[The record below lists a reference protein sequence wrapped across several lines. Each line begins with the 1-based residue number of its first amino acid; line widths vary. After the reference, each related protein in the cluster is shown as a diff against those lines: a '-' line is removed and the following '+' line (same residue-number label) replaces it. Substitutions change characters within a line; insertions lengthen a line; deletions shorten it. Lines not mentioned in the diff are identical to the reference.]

1 MNLSYSFLAIG
12 KTKES
17 TEGSDFK
24 RYIGLGSSYVL
35 AVNPTKAKL
44 DELLGYETQSEPE
57 YTGSDDNGRFAR
69 VTFVVRTDPKV
80 SDGIEITNRVTFTLR
95 PTPAYNR
102 DQTKVQVIDDY
113 GNTSWTSVD
122 DAKAGKKL
130 LSSAGNPLKIA
141 DKYRMACVGEPDL
154 VAFLK
159 TYLNVGDAFTY
170 KNGVYSLRPDA
181 SDCVFGLEHIKD
193 YFNGDFSELQEAL
206 KLQPNNKVK
215 LLYGVRTTEEG
226 RQYQTIATR
235 NGFVLHNSASPSAIT
250 KLEKDLF
257 NAKQAGMFA
266 TTEFRIQPL
275 QEYTVE
281 PTNLEQS
288 QPESSDS
295 SDDMPFWN

>member
-35 AVNPTKAKL
+35 AVNPNKAKL
-44 DELLGYETQSEPE
+44 DELMGYESLSDPE
-57 YTGSDDNGRFAR
+57 YTGSDDNGHWAR
-69 VTFVVRTDPKV
+69 VTFIVRTDPKV
-80 SDGIEITNRVTFTLR
+80 CDGIEITNRVSFTLR

-113 GNTSWTSVD
+113 GNSSWAAVD

-141 DKYRMACVGEPDL
+141 DKYRMACVGEADL

-159 TYLNVGDAFTY
+159 AYLNVDDAFNY
-170 KNGVYSLRPDA
+170 ANGTWSLKA
-181 SDCVFGLEHIKD
+181 NAADCVFGLEHIKD
-193 YFNGDFSELQEAL
+193 YFAGDFSELQDAL

-215 LLYGVRTTEEG
+215 LLYGIRTTDEG
-226 RQYQTIATR
+226 RQYQTIASR
-235 NGFVLHNSASPSAIT
+235 NGFVLRNSASASAIT
-250 KLEKDLF
+250 HLEKDLF
-257 NAKQAGMFA
+257 NAKQAGAYA
-266 TTEFRIQPL
+266 TTEFQVKPL
-275 QEYTVE
+275 YEYTVE
-281 PTNLEQS
+281 PTNLD
-288 QPESSDS
+288 QPQQDPQP
-295 SDDMPFWN
+295 SDDMPWN